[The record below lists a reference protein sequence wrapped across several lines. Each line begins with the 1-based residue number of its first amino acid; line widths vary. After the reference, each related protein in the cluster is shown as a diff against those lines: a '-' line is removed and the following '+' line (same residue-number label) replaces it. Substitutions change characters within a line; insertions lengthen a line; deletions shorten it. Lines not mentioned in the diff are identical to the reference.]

1 MAKSLATV
9 GILSIG
15 DMGLGI
21 AKLLIANKYRVIT
34 NVSDRSQDTH
44 RRARSASVELVPTDA
59 ALVEQADYILSIVP
73 PRDAFSIASR
83 IEAASRSAQRQQ
95 SKPLYFLD
103 LNAISPATSKT
114 IAARFSSTPTIRLLD
129 GGIIGGPPK
138 LTDPSDAATCTY
150 KPSIVVSGPH
160 SLHEASEGGQHLA
173 QLLNMKHISAEI
185 GPASGLKM
193 CFAAMSKGFTAIA
206 IESFTTAE
214 RMGVLPELQAH
225 LAEYNPSAGA
235 SAARGLVGMPPKAY
249 RWVAEMEEIARTME
263 EFGGFRSRRS
273 GGDGDAVEDGERGG
287 GNKKSEEGRGG
298 DLFRGVSDVYRF
310 VADETRLGQEKTE
323 SRQRGMTA
331 EDVAALCAEAM
342 IDH

>member
-1 MAKSLATV
+1 MN
-9 GILSIG
+9 
-15 DMGLGI
+15 
-21 AKLLIANKYRVIT
+21 LL
-34 NVSDRSQDTH
+34 
-44 RRARSASVELVPTDA
+44 PTDI

-73 PRDAFSIASR
+73 PRDALSIASR
-83 IEAASRSAQRQQ
+83 IEAAARSAQRQQ
-95 SKPLYFLD
+95 ITPLYFLD
-103 LNAISPATSKT
+103 LNAVSPATSKT
-114 IAARFSSTPTIRLLD
+114 VAAQLSSISSIRLLD

-138 LTDPSDAATCTY
+138 LTDPSDAASCRY
-150 KPSIVVSGPH
+150 RPSIVVSGPYP
-160 SLHEASEGGQHLA
+160 LHDAPKHGQQLT
-173 QLLNMKHISAEI
+173 QLLNIKHISADI

-225 LAEYNPSAGA
+225 LKEYNPSGGA
-235 SAARGLVGMPPKAY
+235 SAAKGLVSMPPKAY

-263 EFGGFRSRRS
+263 EFGGFRRRNRGSRVS
-273 GGDGDAVEDGERGG
+273 EEDEDGEGRDGKEKGG
-287 GNKKSEEGRGG
+287 EGRGG

-310 VADETRLGQEKTE
+310 VADETKLGQEKTE

-342 IDH
+342 GDQ

>member
-1 MAKSLATV
+1 MAKPLATV
-9 GILSIG
+9 AILSIG

-21 AKLLIANKYRVIT
+21 AKLLTASNYRVVT

-44 RRARSASVELVPTDA
+44 RRARSASVELLPTDT

-83 IEAASRSAQRQQ
+83 VEAASRSAQRQQ
-95 SKPLYFLD
+95 STPLYFLD
-103 LNAISPATSKT
+103 LNAVSPATSKT
-114 IAARFSSTPTIRLLD
+114 VAAHFSSTPSIRLLD

-138 LTDPSDAATCTY
+138 LTDPSDAASCTY

-160 SLHEASEGGQHLA
+160 PLHEAPEHGQQLA
-173 QLLNMKHISAEI
+173 RLLSVKHISAEI

-225 LAEYNPSAGA
+225 LKEYNPSAGA

-263 EFGGFRSRRS
+263 EFGGFRSRNGGVSEEDEEAEGS
-273 GGDGDAVEDGERGG
+273 GGKRKGG
-287 GNKKSEEGRGG
+287 EGRGG
-298 DLFRGVSDVYRF
+298 DLFRGVSDVFRF

-323 SRQRGMTA
+323 SRRWGTTA

-342 IDH
+342 IDQ

>member
-1 MAKSLATV
+1 MAQPLATV

-21 AKLLIANKYRVIT
+21 AKLLTASNFRVVT
-34 NVSDRSQDTH
+34 NVSDRSKDTH
-44 RRARSASVELVPTDA
+44 RRASSASVELLPTDI

-73 PRDAFSIASR
+73 PRDAFSIARR

-95 SKPLYFLD
+95 STPLYFLD
-103 LNAISPATSKT
+103 LNAVSPATSKAV
-114 IAARFSSTPTIRLLD
+114 AAHFSSSPAIRLLD

-138 LTDPSDAATCTY
+138 LIETPDASFCTY
-150 KPSIVVSGPH
+150 KPSVVVSGPYP
-160 SLHEASEGGQHLA
+160 LHDAPENGQHLA
-173 QLLNMKHISAEI
+173 QLLNVKHISAEI

-225 LAEYNPSAGA
+225 LKEYNPSAGA
-235 SAARGLVGMPPKAY
+235 SATRGLVGMPPKAY

-263 EFGGFRSRRS
+263 EFGGFRSRGS
-273 GGDGDAVEDGERGG
+273 GVSVEDEDGQESSGKRKG
-287 GNKKSEEGRGG
+287 SEGRGG

-323 SRQRGMTA
+323 SRERGMTV
-331 EDVAALCAEAM
+331 EDVATLCVEAM
-342 IDH
+342 VER

>member
-1 MAKSLATV
+1 MATSPATALATL

-21 AKLLIANKYRVIT
+21 AKLLTASSYRVVT
-34 NVSDRSQDTH
+34 NAADRSEDTK
-44 RRARSASVELVPTDA
+44 RRARSASVELLPDDI

-73 PRDAFSIASR
+73 PRDAISIASR
-83 IEAASRSAQRQQ
+83 IETAARSAHRQQ
-95 SKPLYFLD
+95 SAPLYFLD
-103 LNAISPATSKT
+103 LNAVSPATSKT
-114 IAARFSSTPTIRLLD
+114 VAARFSSTPAIRLLD

-138 LTDPSDAATCTY
+138 LTHPSNAATCTY
-150 KPSIVVSGPH
+150 KPSIVVSGPYP
-160 SLHEASEGGQHLA
+160 LHDAPKSGQQLA
-173 QLLNMKHISAEI
+173 QLLNVKHISAEI

-206 IESFTTAE
+206 IESFTTAQ

-225 LAEYNPSAGA
+225 LQEYNPSAGA
-235 SAARGLVGMPPKAY
+235 SAARGLVSMPPKAY

-263 EFGGFRSRRS
+263 EFGGFACRRS
-273 GGDGDAVEDGERGG
+273 
-287 GNKKSEEGRGG
+287 EETEENEIGKGKGG

-310 VADETRLGQEKTE
+310 VADETVLGQEKTE

-342 IDH
+342 VDH

>member
-1 MAKSLATV
+1 MANALATV

-21 AKLLIANKYRVIT
+21 AKLLAANNYRVVT
-34 NVSDRSQDTH
+34 NVSNRSPDTH
-44 RRARSASVELVPTDA
+44 TRARSASVELLPTDT
-59 ALVEQADYILSIVP
+59 ALVEQADFILSIVP

-83 IEAASRSAQRQQ
+83 IEVASRSAQRQQ
-95 SKPLYFLD
+95 STPLYFLD
-103 LNAISPATSKT
+103 LNAVSPATSKT
-114 IAARFSSTPTIRLLD
+114 VAAHFSSVPEIRLLD

-160 SLHEASEGGQHLA
+160 PLHDASRSGQQLA
-173 QLLNMKHISAEI
+173 QLLNVKHISAEI

-214 RMGVLPELQAH
+214 RMGVLPQLQAH
-225 LAEYNPSAGA
+225 LKEYNPSAGA

-249 RWVAEMEEIARTME
+249 RWVAEMDEIARTME
-263 EFGGFRSRRS
+263 EFGGFRSRSS
-273 GGDGDAVEDGERGG
+273 GLSEEDEDGKRRGG
-287 GNKKSEEGRGG
+287 TRKGEKGRGG
-298 DLFRGVSDVYRF
+298 DLFRGVSDVFRF
-310 VADETRLGQEKTE
+310 VADETKLGQEKTE
-323 SRQRGMTA
+323 RRQLGMTA
-331 EDVAALCAEAM
+331 EDVATLCAEAM
-342 IDH
+342 VDH